1 MPSPEPDDLT
11 ALLRRIHDLAAGAET
26 GSPDAMRK
34 ALGEIAALAMRHG
47 GDTPEMSDIPRTENQ
62 SL

>member
-1 MPSPEPDDLT
+1 MPSPEPHDLA

-26 GSPDAMRK
+26 GSPDTMRE
-34 ALGEIAALAMRHG
+34 ALNAIAVLATRPG